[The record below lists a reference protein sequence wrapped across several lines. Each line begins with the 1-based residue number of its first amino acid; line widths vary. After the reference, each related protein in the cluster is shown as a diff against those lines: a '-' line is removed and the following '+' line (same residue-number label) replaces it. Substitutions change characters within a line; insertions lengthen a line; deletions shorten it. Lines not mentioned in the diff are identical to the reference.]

1 MLNKFGIFKQH
12 EQIVEDVSFLVN
24 APNMAFTG
32 AVSCFL
38 KHIMLVTFKDSEDPP
53 WFFQCG
59 EYLVFGICIWSC
71 VWNLYLVV
79 YLEHIVGCA
88 RKKRRCSRCLLC
100 RHCRPS
106 GQGQVRRRAKQ
117 RGGQVRSKAKGR
129 KGMGG
134 RRYWEEL
141 KYFGLHLLITSSP
154 PESVETFLCVSLGS
168 KTQGG
173 RAAPALI
180 DAPLVS
186 WEIWPRNNQSRSQ
199 SRFH

>member
-1 MLNKFGIFKQH
+1 
-12 EQIVEDVSFLVN
+12 
-24 APNMAFTG
+24 MAFTG

-106 GQGQVRRRAKQ
+106 GHGQVRRRAKQ
-117 RGGQVRSKAKGR
+117 RGRASQEQSKGEERDGR
-129 KGMGG
+129 G
-134 RRYWEEL
+134 RYWEEL
-141 KYFGLHLLITSSP
+141 KYFGSHLPS

-168 KTQGG
+168 KTHGG

-186 WEIWPRNNQSRSQ
+186 QEIWPLNNQSRSQ